1 MVHGYH
7 HLKSFLWRD
16 MNLKDRIKKE
26 RDALLDKAYQL
37 ISVGVLVRDPQR
49 LDIRGDLVCG
59 KDVEIDINVII
70 EGDVVLEDGVF
81 IGANSVLKNCK
92 IGKDTVINPFS
103 LIEGGVI
110 GKKSFVGPYGRV
122 RPGSRVGDQVQIG
135 NFVEVKN
142 SNIASHCRINHLSFV
157 GDADLAESV
166 TVGAG
171 SITCNHDGVAINRT
185 TIDEGA
191 YIGSGCELVAP
202 LKVNS
207 NATVASGSTITE
219 EVAGDTLTIARA
231 RQVTIEGWQGPKSRK
246 E

>member
-1 MVHGYH
+1 MEQDNISEVKLLAERERELL
-7 HLKSFLWRD
+7 LKKVYELMAD
-16 MNLKDRIKKE
+16 
-26 RDALLDKAYQL
+26 
-37 ISVGVLVRDPQR
+37 GVVVSDPHR
-49 LDIRGDLVCG
+49 LDIRGKLSCG
-59 KDVEIDINVII
+59 RDVEIEVNVVV
-70 EGDVVLEDGVF
+70 EGDVVLGDRVK
-81 IGANSVLKNCK
+81 IGANCVLRDCK

-103 LIEGGVI
+103 LVEDAVVGEQ
-110 GKKSFVGPYGRV
+110 SFVGPYGRV

-142 SNIASHCRINHLSFV
+142 ANIGSHCRINHLSFV

-166 TVGAG
+166 TIGAG
-171 SITCNHDGVAINRT
+171 AIICNHDGVRINRT
-185 TIDEGA
+185 TIEEGA

-202 LKVNS
+202 LKVNR

-246 E
+246 ISDK